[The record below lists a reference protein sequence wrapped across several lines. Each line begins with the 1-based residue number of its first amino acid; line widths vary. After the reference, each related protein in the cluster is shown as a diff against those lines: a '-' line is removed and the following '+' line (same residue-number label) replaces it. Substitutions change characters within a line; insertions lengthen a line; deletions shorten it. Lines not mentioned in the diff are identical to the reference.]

1 MNFQFYKEKLFA
13 SKEFEDFKKEFPD
26 AFFTSGF
33 FSIDKERK
41 EQDQSHLDFY
51 VPSVKKLFSFKLETG
66 LEKLPLEIIEGQEFV
81 KISDGINFD
90 FDEVEKL
97 IEKEM
102 ETQGV
107 KNKIQKF
114 IYSLQGRATPLGV
127 PQDTEYRG
135 KEFLITTV
143 FISGFGIL
151 KVVIDVK
158 ENKIASFEK
167 KSFMDFLKVGG
178 KKKDSTSEQ

>member
-1 MNFQFYKEKLFA
+1 MNFQFYKEKLFS

-33 FSIDKERK
+33 FSIDKEGK

-66 LEKLPLEIIEGQEFV
+66 LEKIPMQIIEGQEFSR
-81 KISDGINFD
+81 ISDGIEFD
-90 FDEVEKL
+90 FDEVEE
-97 IEKEM
+97 IITKEM
-102 ETQGV
+102 EVKGV

-114 IYSLQGRATPLGV
+114 IYSLQGK
-127 PQDTEYRG
+127 EK

-151 KVVIDVK
+151 KVVVDVK
-158 ENKIASFEK
+158 EGKVSSFEK
-167 KSFMDFLKVGG
+167 KNFMDFLKVGG
-178 KKKDSTSEQ
+178 KKKSEEVESKE